1 MDTRTKKSQQKALTG
16 ALAAREFSRPRLI
29 VIEDDPDV
37 REALRLLL
45 DGKYEVVGFPD
56 GDDILAAIDNYE
68 PGLVILDV
76 DLPGKNGFEL
86 CRQIRQSS
94 KHRRL
99 PVLFLTVH
107 RDDESFVRNLQV
119 NADAYLTKPFEAAEL
134 KETIRRLVT
143 A

>member
-1 MDTRTKKSQQKALTG
+1 MNPKRNSPSPKAL
-16 ALAAREFSRPRLI
+16 RLI

-45 DGKYEVVGFPD
+45 DRKYDVIGFPD
-56 GDDILAAIDNYE
+56 GEDLLAAIDDYE

-76 DLPGKNGFEL
+76 DLPGKDGFEL

-107 RDDESFVRNLQV
+107 RDDESFVKNLQV